1 MKLQEA
7 IQKAIEGGWS
17 GKIVAPALDKYE
29 RLEYREAYDHAAHCV
44 ALLDPIFW
52 QSLGKSLGW
61 GKWTIP
67 FERFVHEWELRHYQA
82 DTAKTPVYTC
92 KMACGAR
99 KIGETIWWDVGDD
112 SEEFGEKPRFGWSMT
127 AHKSQKLESW
137 EEHWHRF
144 IDHLAEGKTIE
155 TYFEPL

>member
-7 IQKAIEGGWS
+7 IQKAIEGGY
-17 GKIVAPALDKYE
+17 KQQPNFLQVAFDRAEMGELS
-29 RLEYREAYDHAAHCV
+29 LEFHFL
-44 ALLDPIFW
+44 LLDPLFW

-155 TYFEPL
+155 TYFEIL